1 MKNDQ
6 ERENRLKEAV
16 RDALS
21 TVCWKD
27 ENGAVPSHNSLKSS
41 F

>member
-21 TVCWKD
+21 TVCRKD
-27 ENGAVPSHNSLKSS
+27 ENGVFYEEIYENLQ
-41 F
+41 